1 MANIGKIYQTMLRK
15 KRRSGR
21 ALSEREL
28 RSLYGAWLSGELAR
42 QAQLEVQATRRR
54 ALEAKISM
62 ARKRMKQEKRAA
74 KVGGL
79 LQLGGMATQGY
90 LGYKYF
96 QEAKARRLA
105 DERMMRKILGESKP
119 VTETEKAAVAAPE
132 TPGAQISAPVPPPSN
147 ISTGYT
153 TGLKSTPVAPGVER
167 VLQGSEVQ
175 TYAEVPGSFPAA
187 MSWPTPPVETG
198 AGVYGV
204 NLPAEVG
211 GGTVYSVPGVSGP
224 VGAQQAATQALT
236 TSPPT
241 VPGAETAVLEA
252 GTAGVEAGAAQVN
265 PLAANIPAALP
276 IAAGTAIYSA
286 RGKLS
291 DELPGGEREW
301 GAIGGATTGYGIAL
315 ALGVVNPFAT
325 LALVGVGALAGGK
338 VICTELNRQGL
349 LPNYIYFLDSLY
361 AKEKIDSKVKEGY
374 RWWGV
379 KVVELMRKY
388 EIVTKLVAPFG
399 RAWAYH
405 MASKIDKRIKGNLL
419 GAILEFIGIPV
430 CRVLYSIKKFLGR

>member
-1 MANIGKIYQTMLRK
+1 MMANIGKLYQTMLRR

-42 QAQLEVQATRRR
+42 QAQLEAQATRKR
-54 ALEAKISM
+54 ALESEIALRQQKM
-62 ARKRMKQEKRAA
+62 RQEKRAA

-79 LQLGGMATQGY
+79 LQLGGLATQGY
-90 LGYKYF
+90 LGYKHF
-96 QEAKARRLA
+96 QEARARRLA
-105 DERMMRKILGESKP
+105 DERMMREILGESKP
-119 VTETEKAAVAAPE
+119 VTKTEKAAISTPE
-132 TPGAQISAPVPPPSN
+132 APGAQISTPTGRVLETVPHTARLDVEPLTPPIGMSKPVFDP
-147 ISTGYT
+147 
-153 TGLKSTPVAPGVER
+153 LSTPVS
-167 VLQGSEVQ
+167 LQPQELS
-175 TYAEVPGSFPAA
+175 VPL
-187 MSWPTPPVETG
+187 PTPPTLEIG
-198 AGVYGV
+198 Q
-204 NLPAEVG
+204 
-211 GGTVYSVPGVSGP
+211 S
-224 VGAQQAATQALT
+224 VGAQQATTQALT
-236 TSPPT
+236 VSPP
-241 VPGAETAVLEA
+241 VIPGAETAALEA
-252 GTAGVEAGAAQVN
+252 GTAGVEAGAAAIEATGASQVN
-265 PLAANIPAALP
+265 PLAVNVPAALP

-286 RGKLS
+286 REKIAE
-291 DELPGGEREW
+291 ELPGGSREW
-301 GAIGGATTGYGIAL
+301 GAIGGATTGYGISL

-325 LALVGVGALAGGK
+325 LALVGAGAIAGGK

-405 MASKIDKRIKGNLL
+405 MASKMDKRIKGSWL
-419 GAILEFIGIPV
+419 GAILEFVGIPV